1 MVANAL
7 LGTHSIIFSS
17 DEIQFIDYQPVTKSK
32 GNIIGTPQL
41 LIKIRN
47 NDIQIRGKLLIKKL
61 VMLMVPDYSEYED
74 IWDFIISEKG
84 RIEDA
89 DSPSFIEEITVSQ
102 SENKPV
108 FMSLVV
114 SPTEGK
120 RSPNNPVYGAFS
132 AMFLEGSNPYH
143 SRVNNDWLADFIPA
157 LSFRYGR
164 KLWRGS
170 QGTRMI
176 EASESTLPTQNPA
189 SLTLYDFGKSIG
201 VSSRFDCGIR
211 PHLIIEVKKEQ
222 EEWLSALKKAVI
234 ESVASAQ
241 RLDKKFWYGEFRD
254 SPKANSKMSSLT
266 IDEWEYSLWDLQG
279 LD

>member
-17 DEIQFIDYQPVTKSK
+17 DEIEFIDYQPVTKSK

-47 NDIQIRGKLLIKKL
+47 TDIQIRGKLLIKKL
-61 VMLMVPDYSEYED
+61 VMLMVSDYSEYED

-84 RIEDA
+84 RIEDP

-108 FMSLVV
+108 FMSVVV

-132 AMFLEGSNPYH
+132 AMFLEGSSPYH

-211 PHLIIEVKKEQ
+211 PHLIIEVKKEAD
-222 EEWLSALKKAVI
+222 SFMSDLKKAVI

-241 RLDKKFWYGEFRD
+241 RLDKKFWYGEFRH
-254 SPKANSKMSSLT
+254 SPKPNSKMSSLS
-266 IDEWEYSLWDLQG
+266 IDEWEYSLWDFENLN
-279 LD
+279 